1 MSQVSKPRVMARV
14 VKAWWRRF
22 QKRMNNTAE
31 NLPGLENVDRVH
43 WVQADDGAC
52 LRVYEVAPEYCEE
65 VVEDVEAPGH
75 SDAPVRLRNRGAET
89 TTEPVTIVYAHGF
102 TLSAQSWC
110 FQAEAMR
117 REARVARQLIPDLRG
132 HGGSAGGNE
141 SHQHEVDLNVDRT
154 AEDFVQ
160 IIRELAPQGPLLLV
174 GHSLGVMTVLGALRR
189 LTAAERARVQGIV
202 LVNGAVDAFAARGVP
217 RVLNA
222 LPIGAIRK
230 AGKRT
235 PAFAEGVKRRV
246 EWLIKPVIA
255 ATVYFGSLEQG
266 ETARYDIV
274 DFHAKE
280 IESVP
285 MRTITGY
292 LQDLTTHDE
301 RGSLLYV
308 RDIPGIILAGCEDA
322 VSTPEQSEVLVQQ
335 WPNAELREL
344 DEAGHMLPVERP
356 VDVNRALQQLL

>member
-1 MSQVSKPRVMARV
+1 MSQVSKPRMMARV
-14 VKAWWRRF
+14 VKAWWHRF
-22 QKRMNNTAE
+22 QNRMNNTAE
-31 NLPGLENVDRVH
+31 DLPGLENIDRVH
-43 WVQADDGAC
+43 WVQADDGAN
-52 LRVYEVAPEYCEE
+52 LRVYEVGPEGRGELEGQEETCEE
-65 VVEDVEAPGH
+65 GETCSRQRNSG
-75 SDAPVRLRNRGAET
+75 DADSAER
-89 TTEPVTIVYAHGF
+89 VTIVYAHGF

-132 HGGSAGGNE
+132 HGGSSGGNK
-141 SHQHEVDLNVDRT
+141 SDRREVDLSVDLT
-154 AEDFVQ
+154 AQDFVE
-160 IIRELAPQGPLLLV
+160 IIRELAPHGPLLLV
-174 GHSLGVMTVLGALRR
+174 GHSLGVMTVLGALRCM
-189 LTAAERARVQGIV
+189 TAAERTRVQGIA
-202 LVNGAVDAFAARGVP
+202 LVNGAVDAFAARGFP
-217 RVLNA
+217 RILRA
-222 LPIGAIRK
+222 LPIGAIRA
-230 AGKRT
+230 AGRHT
-235 PAFAEGVKRRV
+235 PAFAEGLKERV
-246 EWLIKPVIA
+246 EWMIKPVIA

-301 RGSLLYV
+301 KGSLPYV
-308 RDIPGIILAGCEDA
+308 RDIPGIILAGREDA

-335 WPNAELREL
+335 WPKAELREL

-356 VDVNRALQQLL
+356 EDVNRALRQLL